1 MFARNRTDTRHF
13 FRTAWRKRCQGLV
26 LEPLEALVATV
37 VAAHPEYHHS
47 ILVEAL
53 PDATVDPDPV
63 DNPFLHLGLHVALLE
78 QLQADRPPGIR
89 AEFQRLLVIHE
100 GVHLTEHRML
110 QVLAEVLWAAQAQGV
125 MPDEDDYL
133 ASIRQLR

>member
-89 AEFQRLLVIHE
+89 AEFQRLKATDE
-100 GVHLTEHRML
+100 DVHLTEHRML

-133 ASIRQLR
+133 ASIRQLC